1 MALLL
6 EEGEA
11 HEEVHNGSQSP
22 NKSGVELAALRE
34 SGRVGSNGSN
44 AKVNSKPQ
52 SAGPVMEEEKDMI
65 DLTPD
70 LIEISVNAV
79 TTPAVKKQTDTVV

>member
-1 MALLL
+1 
-6 EEGEA
+6 
-11 HEEVHNGSQSP
+11 
-22 NKSGVELAALRE
+22 
-34 SGRVGSNGSN
+34 VGSNGSN
-44 AKVNSKPQ
+44 AKINSKPQ